1 MHMYIY
7 TYIWIY
13 IYMIKLNEVKLKS
26 FPLESGMRHGCSLSP
41 LLFIIILQFLARAI
55 RQEDEMK

>member
-1 MHMYIY
+1 
-7 TYIWIY
+7 
-13 IYMIKLNEVKLKS
+13 MIKLNEVKLKS